1 MTRTTT
7 KPRLK
12 KKTKTVTTK
21 RPAHIVA
28 AVLGVAFL
36 ISTVAAKDD
45 HMKPYGLIFGTAY
58 GPDDR
63 PLYGVRV
70 IIHLAGH
77 KSPHWELMSD
87 HRGEFAQRVPP
98 GPSDYEISGEAVIAP
113 IVDGKPQS
121 SKKKQLKGSTR
132 VHLDKDERQDIGLH
146 LN

>member
-1 MTRTTT
+1 MKTTQ
-7 KPRLK
+7 KRM
-12 KKTKTVTTK
+12 KKTVITK
-21 RPAHIVA
+21 RLAYLLA

-36 ISTVAAKDD
+36 FSPVAAKDD
-45 HMKPYGLIFGTAY
+45 HTKPYGLIFGTAY

-70 IIHLAGH
+70 RIHLAGH

-98 GPSDYEISGEAVIAP
+98 GPSDYEITGEAVIAP
-113 IVDGKPQS
+113 IVEGKPQA
-121 SKKKQLKGSTR
+121 SKKKQLKGSAR

>member
-1 MTRTTT
+1 MKTTQ
-7 KPRLK
+7 KRK
-12 KKTKTVTTK
+12 KKTVTS
-21 RPAHIVA
+21 RRLANLLA

-36 ISTVAAKDD
+36 FSPVAAKDD
-45 HMKPYGLIFGTAY
+45 HVKPYGLIFGTAY

-70 IIHLAGH
+70 TIHLADH
-77 KSPHWELMSD
+77 KTPHWDLMSD

-113 IVDGKPQS
+113 VVDGKPQA
-121 SKKKQLKGSTR
+121 SKKKQLKGSTK
-132 VHLDKDERQDIGLH
+132 VHLDKDERQDISLH

>member
-1 MTRTTT
+1 MKTRQ
-7 KPRLK
+7 KR
-12 KKTKTVTTK
+12 KTKTVTCK
-21 RPAHIVA
+21 RVARLLA

-36 ISTVAAKDD
+36 ISSVAAKDD
-45 HMKPYGLIFGTAY
+45 HTKPYGLIFGTAY

-70 IIHLAGH
+70 TIHLAGH
-77 KSPHWELMSD
+77 KTPHWELMSD

-113 IVDGKPQS
+113 IVEGKPQT
-121 SKKKQLKGSTR
+121 SKKKQLKGSTKI
-132 VHLDKDERQDIGLH
+132 HLDKDERQDIGLH

>member
-1 MTRTTT
+1 MPKT
-7 KPRLK
+7 K
-12 KKTKTVTTK
+12 KKMVISK
-21 RPAHIVA
+21 RLARSLA

-36 ISTVAAKDD
+36 FSTVAAKDD
-45 HMKPYGLIFGTAY
+45 HTKPYGLIFGTAY

-70 IIHLAGH
+70 TIHLAGH
-77 KSPHWELMSD
+77 KSPRWELISD

-98 GPSDYEISGEAVIAP
+98 GPGDYEISGEAVIAP
-113 IVDGKPQS
+113 VIDGKPQA
-121 SKKKQLKGSTR
+121 SKKKQLKGSTK

>member
-1 MTRTTT
+1 MITR
-7 KPRLK
+7 RL
-12 KKTKTVTTK
+12 T
-21 RPAHIVA
+21 RLFAVA
-28 AVLGVAFL
+28 LGVAFL
-36 ISTVAAKDD
+36 FSTVAAKDD
-45 HMKPYGLIFGTAY
+45 HTKPYGLIFGTAY

-70 IIHLAGH
+70 TIHLAGH
-77 KSPHWELMSD
+77 KNPHWELMSD

-98 GPSDYEISGEAVIAP
+98 GPSDYEIAGEAVIAP
-113 IVDGKPQS
+113 VVDGKPQA

>member
-1 MTRTTT
+1 MKTT
-7 KPRLK
+7 LK
-12 KKTKTVTTK
+12 RMKKTVITK
-21 RPAHIVA
+21 RLAYLLA

-36 ISTVAAKDD
+36 FSPVAAKDD
-45 HMKPYGLIFGTAY
+45 HTKPYGLIFGTAY

-70 IIHLAGH
+70 TIRLAGH

-98 GPSDYEISGEAVIAP
+98 GPSDYEITGEAVIAP
-113 IVDGKPQS
+113 IVDGKPQA
-121 SKKKQLKGSTR
+121 SKKKQLKGSAR

>member
-1 MTRTTT
+1 MKKTQKR
-7 KPRLK
+7 K
-12 KKTKTVTTK
+12 KKTVTS
-21 RPAHIVA
+21 RRLARFLA
-28 AVLGVAFL
+28 AVLSAAFL
-36 ISTVAAKDD
+36 FSPVAAKDD
-45 HMKPYGLIFGTAY
+45 HTKPYGLIFGTAY

-70 IIHLAGH
+70 TIHLAGH
-77 KSPHWELMSD
+77 KTPRWELMSD

-113 IVDGKPQS
+113 IVEGKPQT
-121 SKKKQLKGSTR
+121 SKKKQLKGSTK

>member
-1 MTRTTT
+1 MKTMP
-7 KPRLK
+7 KMK
-12 KKTKTVTTK
+12 KKTVITRRVIC
-21 RPAHIVA
+21 AIA
-28 AVLGVAFL
+28 LFLGVAIPF
-36 ISTVAAKDD
+36 SMVAAKDD
-45 HMKPYGLIFGTAY
+45 HTKPYGLIFGTAY

-70 IIHLAGH
+70 TIHLAGH

-113 IVDGKPQS
+113 IVNGKPQA

-132 VHLDKDERQDIGLH
+132 VHFDKDERQDVGLH